1 MLSLRIL
8 TCSALAVLS
17 LAACSSKP
25 QDTDTDPSTSAPT
38 STATDP
44 TEGVTTTTTTG
55 MTASESSPTDPSTT
69 TTTDTTTDTTTTTT
83 TTTATGGIEPGG
95 ANPCGSCAEGE
106 YCYWQPADQPECAD
120 TQCKAIPQECADCF
134 AAPLECDS
142 ATMMSC
148 ASLRCYMELF
158 EKVELADDGVVVVHC
173 GLWADTGCGS

>member
-1 MLSLRIL
+1 M
-8 TCSALAVLS
+8 TCSALAVFV

-38 STATDP
+38 GTTTDA
-44 TEGVTTTTTTG
+44 TEGVTSTTTTTG
-55 MTASESSPTDPSTT
+55 TSSSSLTEPATT
-69 TTTDTTTDTTTTTT
+69 TTTDTSTDATTTT

-95 ANPCGSCAEGE
+95 ANPCGACAEGE
-106 YCYWQPADQPECAD
+106 YCYWQPAEQPECAD

-134 AAPLECDS
+134 AAPLECDG

-148 ASLRCYMELF
+148 ASSRCYMELF
-158 EKVELADDGVVVVHC
+158 EKVEVADDGVVVVHC

>member
-1 MLSLRIL
+1 MHSLRYL
-8 TCSALAVLS
+8 TCSALAVFALV
-17 LAACSSKP
+17 ACSSKP

-38 STATDP
+38 GTTTDT
-44 TEGVTTTTTTG
+44 TEGVTSTTTTTG
-55 MTASESSPTDPSTT
+55 TSSSSLTEPATTT
-69 TTTDTTTDTTTTTT
+69 TTTDTSTDTTTT

-95 ANPCGSCAEGE
+95 ANPCGTCAEGE
-106 YCYWQPADQPECAD
+106 YCYWQPAEQPECAD

-134 AAPLECDS
+134 AAPLECDA

-148 ASLRCYMELF
+148 ASSRCYMELF